1 MFYKRFDNFLKTTFL
16 TYFLDKFERFFL
28 VYFLKA
34 LFAMNFKFLNSYF
47 HFTKQQRI
55 GIFMLFIIMIGL
67 QLFYFLSDFNIS
79 ETKSNEKEKWLA
91 LQSEIDQEKLTN
103 NNVKPI
109 NYLINPNFISD
120 YKGYKLGM
128 SVEEIDRL
136 MAFRKEN
143 KYVNSAE
150 EFQKVTGVSDSLLNK
165 ISPLFKFPD
174 WVQHPNNF
182 KKEKREFV
190 ERTFPKK
197 EKLEILDINLATQED
212 LMKIYGIGEGLSSR
226 ILKQKEIIGAFVSM
240 EQMKEIWGLSPEVIN
255 ELNSHFKAVI
265 PSTLKKINVNEA
277 SLKELAQFS
286 YFRYGL
292 AKQIVTYRSMNGD
305 FKNIE
310 DLAKIKDF
318 PVEKAKIISL
328 YLEF

>member
-1 MFYKRFDNFLKTTFL
+1 MNI
-16 TYFLDKFERFFL
+16 
-28 VYFLKA
+28 KA
-34 LFAMNFKFLNSYF
+34 LNQYF
-47 HFTKQQRI
+47 YFTKQQRI
-55 GIFMLFIIMIGL
+55 GILLLFIIMIGL
-67 QLFYFLSDFNIS
+67 QLFYFVSDFNIS
-79 ETKSNEKEKWLA
+79 ENQSPEKEKWLA
-91 LQSEIDQEKLTN
+91 LQSEIDQEKLTD
-103 NNVKPI
+103 KRSKATY
-109 NYLINPNFISD
+109 YLFNPNFISD

-150 EFQKVTGVSDSLLNK
+150 EFQKVTRISDSLLDK

-174 WVQHPNNF
+174 WKPNKHPYSGE
-182 KKEKREFV
+182 KKDFTIKS
-190 ERTFPKK
+190 FPKK
-197 EKLEILDINLATQED
+197 EKLIMLDINQATQDD

-226 ILKQKEIIGAFVSM
+226 ILKQKEILGSFVSM
-240 EQMKEIWGLSPEVIN
+240 EQMKDIWGLSPEVIN
-255 ELNSHFKAVI
+255 ELSTHFQVVI
-265 PSTLKKINVNEA
+265 PSNLKKINVNEA

-286 YFRYGL
+286 YFKYGL
-292 AKQIVTYRSMNGD
+292 AKQIVTYRSMNGN
-305 FKNIE
+305 FNNIE

>member
-1 MFYKRFDNFLKTTFL
+1 
-16 TYFLDKFERFFL
+16 
-28 VYFLKA
+28 
-34 LFAMNFKFLNSYF
+34 MNFKFLNSCF

-79 ETKSNEKEKWLA
+79 ETKSQEKEEWLA

-109 NYLINPNFISD
+109 NYLFNPNFISD

-128 SVEEIDRL
+128 SVQEIDRL

-150 EFQKVTGVSDSLLNK
+150 EFQKVTGISDSLLNV

-174 WVQHPNNF
+174 WKQSKNNYSIE
-182 KKEKREFV
+182 KKDFGIKS
-190 ERTFPKK
+190 FPKK
-197 EKLEILDINLATQED
+197 ERVEILDINQATKED
-212 LMKIYGIGEGLSSR
+212 LMKIYGIGEGLSTR
-226 ILKQKEIIGAFVSM
+226 ILNQKEILGSFVSM
-240 EQMKEIWGLSPEVIN
+240 EQLKDVWGLSPEVIN
-255 ELNSHFKAVI
+255 ELNSHFKVVI
-265 PSTLKKINVNEA
+265 PSTLKKINVNDA

-286 YFRYGL
+286 YFKYGL
-292 AKQIVTYRSMNGD
+292 AKQIVTYRSMNGN
-305 FKNIE
+305 FNNIE

>member
-1 MFYKRFDNFLKTTFL
+1 
-16 TYFLDKFERFFL
+16 
-28 VYFLKA
+28 
-34 LFAMNFKFLNSYF
+34 MNFKSFNKYF
-47 HFTKQQRI
+47 YFTKQQRI

-79 ETKSNEKEKWLA
+79 EAKSSEKEEWLA
-91 LQSEIDQEKLTN
+91 LQSEIDQEKLAN
-103 NNVKPI
+103 KNAKPI
-109 NYLINPNFISD
+109 NYPFNPNFISD

-136 MAFRKEN
+136 VAFRKEN

-150 EFQKVTGVSDSLLNK
+150 EFQKVTGVSDSLLNV

-174 WVQHPNNF
+174 WKQNKNNYSIE
-182 KKEKREFV
+182 KKDFSIKS
-190 ERTFPKK
+190 FPKK
-197 EKLEILDINLATQED
+197 ERIEILDINQATKED
-212 LMKIYGIGEGLSSR
+212 LMKIYGIGEGLSAR
-226 ILKQKEIIGAFVSM
+226 ILNQKEILGSFVSM
-240 EQMKEIWGLSPEVIN
+240 EQMKDIWGLSPEVIN
-255 ELNSHFKAVI
+255 ELNSHFKVVI

-277 SLKELAQFS
+277 SLKELSQFP
-286 YFRYGL
+286 YFKYGL
-292 AKQIVTYRSMNGD
+292 AKQIVTYRSMNGN
-305 FKNIE
+305 FNNIE